1 MKHRSV
7 IAFVIVAAALFAAP
21 QLSHDLQSL
30 RSGLG
35 ARLRGEL
42 LQAFL
47 SLHPADGASAVP
59 SARGARALLASCTKG
74 KAEATPAKAKKSEP
88 RAAAERQTLETN
100 YLEPAARLAMIN
112 EPGAGPDGLQA
123 RALRADIDATG
134 EALAARGELATE
146 VAMIIP
152 PDSGIEPPP
161 PAVAELKAAAA
172 KARRGAALKRKEV
185 EELRRV
191 TFIAAGFDG
200 RQVNVQ
206 MPNEEALRRLSE
218 TLRGNFE
225 FRLQGDGSK
234 SRTLKVIRRAVEA
247 GRPAAPAPAPR
258 AQRLP
263 VAVACSATTAADV
276 QTLSASE

>member
-59 SARGARALLASCTKG
+59 TARGARTLLASCTKG
-74 KAEATPAKAKKSEP
+74 KIETPAAKAKKNES
-88 RAAAERQTLETN
+88 RAAAEPQTEDTTSR
-100 YLEPAARLAMIN
+100 EPAAHLAMMN
-112 EPGAGPDGLQA
+112 EPTDAPDVWKAQA
-123 RALRADIDATG
+123 VRARLNAAG
-134 EALAARGELATE
+134 EALAAREEAGRE

-152 PDSGIEPPP
+152 PDSGIEPPALAELSA
-161 PAVAELKAAAA
+161 AVAKAHE
-172 KARRGAALKRKEV
+172 GAALKRKEA
-185 EELRRV
+185 EEFRRV
-191 TFIAAGFDG
+191 TFVATGFEG
-200 RQVNVQ
+200 RQLNLHG
-206 MPNEEALRRLSE
+206 PAGEALRRLSE
-218 TLRGNFE
+218 TLPGNFE
-225 FRLQGDGSK
+225 FRLEGNGSK
-234 SRTLKVIRRAVEA
+234 SKTLKVIKRVVEA
-247 GRPAAPAPAPR
+247 GRPAAAPAPR

-263 VAVACSATTAADV
+263 GAVACTASAADA